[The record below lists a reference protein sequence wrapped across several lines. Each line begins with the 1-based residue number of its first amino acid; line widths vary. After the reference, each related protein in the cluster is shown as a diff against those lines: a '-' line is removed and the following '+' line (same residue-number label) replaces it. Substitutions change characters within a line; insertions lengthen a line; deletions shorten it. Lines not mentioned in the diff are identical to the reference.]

1 MPQEIKK
8 IQKPISNLVSKAS
21 PFHIE
26 IDKAGAGFLISAS
39 GIKRIAELTESKIS
53 LKFNK
58 GTLGVSGANLS
69 LSLYEDKTVEISGKL
84 EVIEFGYTKN

>member
-8 IQKPISNLVSKAS
+8 HQKPIKMLLAQSS
-21 PFHIE
+21 PFRIE
-26 IDKAGAGFLISAS
+26 IDKSADGFVILAS
-39 GIKRIAELTESKIS
+39 GIKRISELSENEVA

-58 GTLGVSGANLS
+58 GKLAVKGAHLS

-84 EVIEFGYTKN
+84 EVIGFENTKN